1 MTEAVVELRSVDVHF
16 ASGPLWAR
24 RHVHAARD
32 VSLGVAEGETLG
44 LVGESGSGKTTTGKV
59 CLGLI
64 RPTTGDV
71 IFDGHPFDYR
81 RRSRRGSLAAVLQHP
96 QWSLNP
102 RLHVGT
108 SIAEPLVINGF
119 GNSEERRRETGEMLE
134 RVGLQ
139 TVLAKRYPHELS
151 GGQRQRVAIARALIT
166 HPKFVVFDE
175 AVSALD
181 VSVQAQILN
190 LIRELQ
196 KEAGFAALF
205 ISHDLAAVRY
215 VADRIAVMYAG
226 EIVEADTAETLY
238 GRGLHPYTRGLQAA
252 SDLIEDEDARLAD
265 ASEEIAS
272 EGCPLTP
279 RCPIATDLCGTTRPM
294 LRSVGDTLVAC
305 HHPEGRGDHASP
317 AAG

>member
-16 ASGPLWAR
+16 TSGPLWAR
-24 RHVHAARD
+24 RHVHAARE
-32 VSLGVAEGETLG
+32 VSLQVAPGETLG

-59 CLGLI
+59 CLGLV
-64 RPTTGDV
+64 RPSAGEV
-71 IFDGHPFDYR
+71 IFEGSPFDYR
-81 RRSRRGSLAAVLQHP
+81 RRSRRGTLAAVLQHP

-108 SIAEPLVINGF
+108 SVAEPLVINGI
-119 GNSEERRRETGEMLE
+119 GGREERRRQTAEMLE
-134 RVGLQ
+134 QVGLQ
-139 TVLAKRYPHELS
+139 PVLAKRYPHELS
-151 GGQRQRVAIARALIT
+151 GGQRQRVAVARALIT

-196 KEAGFAALF
+196 AHAGFAALF

-226 EIVEADTAETLY
+226 DIVEAATADMLY

-252 SDLIEDEDARLAD
+252 SDLIEEEDSRLAD
-265 ASEEIAS
+265 ASEEIAR

-279 RCPIATDLCGTTRPM
+279 RCPIASDRCGREHPVLRP
-294 LRSVGDTLVAC
+294 VGKTLVSC
-305 HHPEGRGDHASP
+305 HHAEGRADRTHGR
-317 AAG
+317 GC

>member
-1 MTEAVVELRSVDVHF
+1 MTESVVELRSVDVHF

-24 RHVHAARD
+24 RHVHAARE
-32 VSLGVAEGETLG
+32 VSLGVAAGETLG

-81 RRSRRGSLAAVLQHP
+81 RRARRGALAAVLQHP

-119 GNSEERRRETGEMLE
+119 GSAEERRRETGEMLE

-139 TVLAKRYPHELS
+139 PVLAKRYPHELS

-196 KEAGFAALF
+196 AEAGFAALF

-226 EIVEADTAETLY
+226 EIVEAATAETLY

-279 RCPIATDLCGTTRPM
+279 RCPIATDLCRTTHPALRP
-294 LRSVGDTLVAC
+294 VGDTLVAC
-305 HHPEGRGDHASP
+305 HHPERRTVTS
-317 AAG
+317 

>member
-1 MTEAVVELRSVDVHF
+1 MTGAVVELRSVDVRF

-24 RHVHAARD
+24 RHVHAAREL
-32 VSLGVAEGETLG
+32 SLSVAAGETLG

-64 RPTTGDV
+64 RPSAGAV
-71 IFDGHPFDYR
+71 IFDGSPFDYR
-81 RRSRRGSLAAVLQHP
+81 RRSRRGALAAVLQHP

-108 SIAEPLVINGF
+108 SVAEPLVVNGI
-119 GNSEERRRETGEMLE
+119 GSPEERRRETAQMLE
-134 RVGLQ
+134 RVGLRP
-139 TVLAKRYPHELS
+139 VLAKRYPHELS

-190 LIRELQ
+190 LIHELQ
-196 KEAGFAALF
+196 AHAGFAALF

-215 VADRIAVMYAG
+215 IADRIAVMYAG
-226 EIVEADTAETLY
+226 EIVELTAAETLY
-238 GRGLHPYTRGLQAA
+238 GRGLHPYTRGLQVA
-252 SDLIEDEDARLAD
+252 SDLIDDRNARLAD
-265 ASEEIAS
+265 AGGAS
-272 EGCPLTP
+272 AHGGCPLTP
-279 RCPIATDLCGTTRPM
+279 RCPIASDQCRAEHPALEP
-294 LRSVGDTLVAC
+294 VGRTLVAC
-305 HHPEGRGDHASP
+305 HHAEGRASHS
-317 AAG
+317 

>member
-1 MTEAVVELRSVDVHF
+1 MRSVDVHF

-24 RHVHAARD
+24 RHVHAARE
-32 VSLGVAEGETLG
+32 VSFGVAAGETLG
-44 LVGESGSGKTTTGKV
+44 LVGESGSGKTTAGKV

-64 RPTTGDV
+64 KPTTGDV
-71 IFDGHPFDYR
+71 IFDGRPFDYR
-81 RRSRRGSLAAVLQHP
+81 RRSRRGTLAAVLQHP

-108 SIAEPLVINGF
+108 SVAEPLVINGIS
-119 GNSEERRRETGEMLE
+119 GREETRRQTAEMLE

-139 TVLAKRYPHELS
+139 PVLAKRYPHELS

-196 KEAGFAALF
+196 SQAGFAALF

-226 EIVEADTAETLY
+226 EIVESATAETLY

-279 RCPIATDLCGTTRPM
+279 RCPIATDLCGTTPPTLRP
-294 LRSVGDTLVAC
+294 VGDTLVAC
-305 HHPEGRGDHASP
+305 HYPEGRATRSPPAGSP
-317 AAG
+317 AAPR

>member
-1 MTEAVVELRSVDVHF
+1 MTGSVVELRSVDVHF

-24 RHVHAARD
+24 RRVHAARE
-32 VSLGVAEGETLG
+32 VSLGVAAGETLG

-71 IFDGHPFDYR
+71 VFDGHPFDYR
-81 RRSRRGSLAAVLQHP
+81 RRARRGALAAVLQHP

-108 SIAEPLVINGF
+108 SVAEPLVIAGI
-119 GNSEERRRETGEMLE
+119 GGREETRRQTGEMLE

-139 TVLAKRYPHELS
+139 PVLAKRYPHELS

-196 KEAGFAALF
+196 AEAGFAALF

-215 VADRIAVMYAG
+215 VADRIVVMYAG
-226 EIVEADTAETLY
+226 EVVESATAETLY
-238 GRGLHPYTRGLQAA
+238 GRGRHPYTRGLQAA

-279 RCPIATDLCGTTRPM
+279 RCPIATDLCRTTHPALRP
-294 LRSVGDTLVAC
+294 LGDTLVAC
-305 HHPEGRGDHASP
+305 HHPEGR
-317 AAG
+317 AGQS

>member
-1 MTEAVVELRSVDVHF
+1 MTESVVELRSVDVHF

-24 RHVHAARD
+24 RHVHAARE
-32 VSLGVAEGETLG
+32 VSLGVAAGETLG

-81 RRSRRGSLAAVLQHP
+81 RRSRRGALAAVLQHP

-119 GNSEERRRETGEMLE
+119 GSSEERRRETGEMLE

-139 TVLAKRYPHELS
+139 PVLAKRYPHELS

-196 KEAGFAALF
+196 AEAGFAALF

-226 EIVEADTAETLY
+226 EIVESATAETLY

-252 SDLIEDEDARLAD
+252 SDLIDDEDARLGGCERGGRERRLPAD
-265 ASEEIAS
+265 A
-272 EGCPLTP
+272 PLP
-279 RCPIATDLCGTTRPM
+279 HRH
-294 LRSVGDTLVAC
+294 RSVPDRRARRFRPVGGTLVAC
-305 HHPEGRGDHASP
+305 HYPEGRTTSS
-317 AAG
+317 